1 MERRLPDGTFR
12 WEFFLEFTKKLGD
25 GYDFCWN
32 LSLNKGKIFFL
43 QKIDKKITFTSR
55 LAR

>member
-25 GYDFCWN
+25 GYDFC
-32 LSLNKGKIFFL
+32 
-43 QKIDKKITFTSR
+43 
-55 LAR
+55 